1 MSHISKLKLS
11 SQPMFQAAKL
21 SQRDRLRLRVV
32 EHLEQ
37 QKLLVD
43 GVLTGKPYVAYKA
56 MTRVDASG
64 ERIRV
69 QEPRH
74 VRRGWFEDT
83 RGVVFFA
90 IRYGAKSLMLDK
102 TNSAIEVGPLKDLP
116 GLLDVMIDAV
126 KAGELDTQLAAA
138 AQDRRKNFTKR
149 PATKG

>member
-21 SQRDRLRLRVV
+21 SQRDRLRLRLI

-43 GVLTGKPYVAYKA
+43 GVLSGKPHVAYKVV
-56 MTRVDASG
+56 TRVDASG

-74 VRRGWFEDT
+74 IRRGWYEDA
-83 RGVVFFA
+83 RGMMFFA

-102 TNSAIEVGPLKDLP
+102 SNSAVEVGALKDLP
-116 GLLDVMIDAV
+116 GLLEIMIDAV
-126 KAGELDTQLAAA
+126 KAGELDQQLAAA
-138 AQDRRKNFTKR
+138 AQERRKNFTKR
-149 PATKG
+149 SAAKA